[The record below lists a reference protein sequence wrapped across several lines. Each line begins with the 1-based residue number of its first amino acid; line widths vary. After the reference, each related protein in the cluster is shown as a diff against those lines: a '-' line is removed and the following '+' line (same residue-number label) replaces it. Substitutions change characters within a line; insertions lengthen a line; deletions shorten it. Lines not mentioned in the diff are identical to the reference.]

1 MFCIILLFVIYYIM
15 MMHIIIITTHAVLL
29 FTLNRAFKWASPR
42 VNMTIQPPLSPGRL
56 KEGCLF
62 DVCSGCNGWRMT
74 RGLQCTRFE
83 VHTVDGRE
91 DMSILLLFI

>member
-1 MFCIILLFVIYYIM
+1 LILK
-15 MMHIIIITTHAVLL
+15 
-29 FTLNRAFKWASPR
+29 RAFKRASWR
-42 VNMTIQPPLSPGRL
+42 VNLTKQPPLSPGRL

-74 RGLQCTRFE
+74 RGSQCTRFE

-91 DMSILLLFI
+91 DIFNLLLLICHKGGAL